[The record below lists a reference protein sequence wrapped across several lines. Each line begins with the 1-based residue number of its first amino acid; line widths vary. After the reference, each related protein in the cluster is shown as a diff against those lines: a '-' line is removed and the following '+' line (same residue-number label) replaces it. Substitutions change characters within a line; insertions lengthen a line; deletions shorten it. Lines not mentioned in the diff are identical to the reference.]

1 MKVLSFFKAL
11 IPVYGRPE
19 RFRVYLR
26 LREFFRK
33 KKMFFL
39 GKCLKHHFLSKY
51 GCELGVT
58 AEISPKTQFMHTT
71 GVVIGDGCLV
81 EEGVKI
87 YSSVVLGRKNIQSED
102 DYPKILKNAI
112 LCTGATLLGKIT
124 VGENA
129 MIGAQSLVL
138 CDVEP
143 NSLYVGSPARKIK
156 ELDSQIE

>member
-1 MKVLSFFKAL
+1 
-11 IPVYGRPE
+11 
-19 RFRVYLR
+19 
-26 LREFFRK
+26 
-33 KKMFFL
+33 MFFL

-112 LCTGATLLGKIT
+112 LHFSKQNIEFSFTFSNAICIIT
-124 VGENA
+124 
-129 MIGAQSLVL
+129 IQ
-138 CDVEP
+138 
-143 NSLYVGSPARKIK
+143 R
-156 ELDSQIE
+156 